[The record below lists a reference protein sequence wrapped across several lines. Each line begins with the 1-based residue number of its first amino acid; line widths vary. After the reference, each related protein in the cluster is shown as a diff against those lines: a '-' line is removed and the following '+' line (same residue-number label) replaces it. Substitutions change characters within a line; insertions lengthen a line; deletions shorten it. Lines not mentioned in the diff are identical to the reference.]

1 MLIWI
6 NGPNGIGKTQVA
18 FELRHRV
25 PGSLVVDPEHLGFGI
40 RRTLP
45 EPLRTDFRELPLWRE
60 GTLTL
65 LREVLEH
72 TEAPVIV
79 PMTVLDPS
87 TLEEILDPLRAD
99 GHRVVHMALLASE
112 RVLRRR
118 IRGRGESARGFAAQ
132 QGRTSLAVLRSPRF
146 EHHLD
151 TGDLTIGTVA
161 ERVAERAGVPTIPDP
176 AGPLRRRMR
185 RLGVHLRHIRF
196 D

>member
-25 PGSLVVDPEHLGFGI
+25 PGSLVADPEHLGFGI

-60 GTLTL
+60 GTRTL
-65 LREVLEH
+65 LREVLER
-72 TEAPVIV
+72 TDAPVIV

-87 TLEEILDPLRAD
+87 VLEEILDPLRAD
-99 GHRVVHMALLASE
+99 GHPVTHVALTAPE
-112 RVLRRR
+112 QVLRRR
-118 IRGRGESARGFAAQ
+118 IRGRGESSRGFAAQ
-132 QGRTSLAVLRSPRF
+132 QVQKSLAALRSPRF
-146 EHHLD
+146 EHHID
-151 TGDLTIGTVA
+151 TGDLAIGAVA
-161 ERVAERAGVPTIPDP
+161 ERVAEQAGAPIVPDP
-176 AGPLRRRMR
+176 AGPLKRRMR